1 MSDRFAA
8 QIWIGGQVSRPKT
21 GYCCERDA
29 PSVLNGLIGE
39 IDAAGVSHA
48 WGDAFVSVSCCGPL
62 SETELLQYLD
72 NEGFLY
78 FCNDQARNGEFWELE
93 EFCRENNIP
102 FRRISNHYCEY
113 DGEEVIFVP
122 GHDEITRIVGANCK
136 PLVDGDQVRKA
147 LEELDRANWESG
159 PIEYGFLGVPE
170 VRFRNAMESLKRL
183 CPDIPTIPKFEIVD

>member
-1 MSDRFAA
+1 MSDRFSGE
-8 QIWIGGQVSRPKT
+8 IWIGGQVSRPKT

-72 NEGFLY
+72 DGLLY
-78 FCNDQARNGEFWELE
+78 FCNDQAVNGEFQELE
-93 EFCRENNIP
+93 GFCRENGIP
-102 FRRISNHYCEY
+102 FRRVSNHYCEY
-113 DGEEVIFVP
+113 DAEEVIFVP
-122 GHDEITRIVGANCK
+122 GHDEITRIVGAGCK
-136 PLVDGDQVRKA
+136 PLVDGDKVREVIKTLTESMNRRRVA
-147 LEELDRANWESG
+147 TSGSRPDGWLATHVLE
-159 PIEYGFLGVPE
+159 P
-170 VRFRNAMESLKRL
+170 LKRL